1 MFDSPIQ
8 PKEKCLIHQS
18 STVIDLGGIGI
29 RQSWA
34 EKVLSLFNINYLLM
48 MKPAFERQFY
58 TIQVRKFQHTVLNP
72 VKIYFIFSSLIIF
85 IPGPAFHLTPKNM
98 LHPFDPKTRRKFFG
112 LNKIN
117 YPKNNIINFYTNLK
131 YVCMFNNQI
140 KYKSGLK
147 KLLIKQSQINI
158 LLIVFL
164 LFVNIV

>member
-1 MFDSPIQ
+1 
-8 PKEKCLIHQS
+8 
-18 STVIDLGGIGI
+18 
-29 RQSWA
+29 
-34 EKVLSLFNINYLLM
+34 
-48 MKPAFERQFY
+48 
-58 TIQVRKFQHTVLNP
+58 
-72 VKIYFIFSSLIIF
+72 
-85 IPGPAFHLTPKNM
+85 M
-98 LHPFDPKTRRKFFG
+98 LHPFDPKTRRKFFS

-164 LFVNIV
+164 LFVNIVWLEMSIKKYAFGYKNLKRKKKKEKLIEPKKGSMDNFFY